1 MASFDLRQISCSQ
14 KATQMEEKWGG
25 GREFGLVN
33 FSMIEIVVMINNFF
47 WVNMVNLYYSDAPLK
62 VNCTMDVCS

>member
-1 MASFDLRQISCSQ
+1 MG
-14 KATQMEEKWGG
+14 GG